1 MVKQALIH
9 VENPAGIVNFA
20 RFLTDFGWTIYSANK
35 TEELLLKENIPV
47 QRERG
52 LVKHNLFLSDH
63 SSLIRKLLTAKNDE
77 DLSFS
82 DNEVV
87 EDSISLVCINV
98 LPGMVLAPKENQIE
112 SIMNRHDFYI
122 SSILRDCFVNY
133 KNLLIL
139 TDPEDYEEAIVQLR
153 NDNITDSFR
162 TYLAAKALNMISAY
176 DGGIS
181 SSILMDKTLNEGCF
195 MNYLMFPFIKQEV
208 FPSGANKQQSSCLY
222 RYPSEVGAVNGFNRY
237 AGVKADFNVV
247 NDAALSWEIISSLY
261 SNLRTQYAV
270 ESTNCDGYDFTTQF
284 SPLTGTVFTI
294 AMKFRS
300 VLGASTAT
308 NVLDSFKKTFAFEDD
323 IEGICFGCSAVI
335 DEDAAM
341 ELVKQNLSAIVA
353 PGFTVE
359 AKDILLRNPDIRL
372 IPIAQTNISPFDL
385 QLINGGLV
393 FQTKDTMIFEKWAV
407 KTRIR
412 PTQAIADQL
421 AFGMV
426 LAMGSRTYCAVL
438 VKNNSIAGISQG
450 ARSAAKAVAHALE
463 GAIEQKKQYWPDDEG
478 PLADVLI
485 CDTSLPFT
493 PVVKE
498 IIDSGVTAIIQTGGN
513 SSDDEFINYCN
524 EKGVSLIFTG
534 TTHIS
539 Y

>member
-1 MVKQALIH
+1 MVKQALFH
-9 VENPAGIVNFA
+9 VENTAGIVEFA

-52 LVKHNLFLSDH
+52 LVKNNLFFTDH
-63 SSLIRKLLTAKNDE
+63 STLIRRILTAKNDE
-77 DLSFS
+77 DNSYA
-82 DNEVV
+82 DNEVL
-87 EDSISLVCINV
+87 EESISLVCINIR
-98 LPGMVLAPKENQIE
+98 PNMIMSPKDTQIE
-112 SIMNRHDFYI
+112 SIMNPSDYYI
-122 SSILRDCFVNY
+122 SSILRDSFVNY

-139 TDPEDYEEAIVQLR
+139 TDPEDYEEAMVQLR
-153 NDNITDSFR
+153 NDNITEEFR
-162 TYLAAKALNMISAY
+162 TYLAAKVLNMISAY

-181 SSILMDKTLNEGCF
+181 SSILMSNSLKEGRF
-195 MNYLMFPFIKQEV
+195 MNYLMFPFIKQEA
-208 FPSGANKQQSSCLY
+208 FPSGANKQQISCLY
-222 RYPSEVGAVNGFNRY
+222 RYPSETGAVNGFNRY
-237 AGVKADFNVV
+237 SGSKADFNVV
-247 NDAALSWEIISSLY
+247 TDAALSWEIISSLY
-261 SNLRTQYAV
+261 TNLRTQYAV
-270 ESTNCDGYDFTTQF
+270 ESTNSDGYDFITQF
-284 SPLTGTVFTI
+284 TPLTGTVFTI

-300 VLGASTAT
+300 VLGASTDT
-308 NVLDSFKKTFAFEDD
+308 NVLDSFKKTFAFESG

-335 DEDAAM
+335 DEAAAA

-353 PGFTVE
+353 PGFTAE
-359 AKDILLRNPDIRL
+359 AKDILIKNPDIRL

-393 FQTKDTMIFEKWAV
+393 FQTKDSLIFEKWAV
-407 KTRIR
+407 KSKIR
-412 PTQAIADQL
+412 PSQAIADQL

-438 VKNNSIAGISQG
+438 VKNNSIVGISQG
-450 ARSAAKAVAHALE
+450 ARSATKAVEHALE
-463 GAIEQKKQYWPDDEG
+463 GALEQKALYYPEETG

-485 CDTSLPFT
+485 CDTDLPFT
-493 PVVKE
+493 PIVKE
-498 IIDSGVTAIIQTGGN
+498 IIDSGVTAVIQTGGN

-534 TTHIS
+534 TTHVS